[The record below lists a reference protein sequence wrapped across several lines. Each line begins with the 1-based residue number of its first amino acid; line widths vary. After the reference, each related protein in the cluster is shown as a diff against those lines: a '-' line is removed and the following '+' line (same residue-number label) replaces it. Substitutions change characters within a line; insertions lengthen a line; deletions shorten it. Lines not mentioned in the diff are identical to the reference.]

1 MIPPLSENQHGKP
14 TRRTFIKAGA
24 LSICVLPAHAATA
37 DPAGEPTVMP
47 PLDYGLSFICHTAP
61 FNSVRFWVESRTRIL
76 DERAGTWTDFYQ
88 CGACKSENTFAERD
102 LFMVDN
108 YDFLPIFGGDDV
120 LVFRRPA
127 CISEKYRTV
136 KKAAD
141 MWGAPSLKLKE
152 ASRHEELGTWG
163 AIACATADAI
173 PLVSHTEI
181 SAAETQL
188 RAIIECPVKTMNIQ
202 PEKEQYQVDTGPI
215 AFPDLTRRDVPPI
228 DTLSLAFVAFN
239 APDFAD
245 FVIERPTL
253 VTGDNGATHQVYHY
267 SNPISMSAK
276 NRLFAVHRG

>member
-24 LSICVLPAHAATA
+24 LSICALPAHAETT
-37 DPAGEPTVMP
+37 DPAGKPTEMP

-141 MWGAPSLKLKE
+141 MWGTPSLKLKE
-152 ASRHEELGTWG
+152 AGRHEELGTWD
-163 AIACATADAI
+163 AIARDTADAI
-173 PLVSHTEI
+173 PLVSQTEI
-181 SAAETQL
+181 ANAETQL
-188 RAIIECPVKTMNIQ
+188 RAIIECPVKTMNIL
-202 PEKEQYQVDTGPI
+202 PEKQQYQVDTGPI
-215 AFPDLTRRDVPPI
+215 AFPDLTRRDTLSI
-228 DTLSLAFVAFN
+228 DALSLAFVAFN

-245 FVIERPTL
+245 FVIEQPTS
-253 VTGDNGATHQVYHY
+253 VTGDNGATYQVYHY
-267 SNPISMSAK
+267 SNPLSMPAK